1 MERKNFQSLQLYRG
15 VAAFLV
21 VLFHSTPELQ
31 RTFFKSAFV
40 AGYTGVQ
47 FFFVLSGF
55 IIYFIHSRDLSHP
68 ERIKT
73 YLLKRF
79 IRVYP
84 IYWILLAVALAL
96 IFASPEFAGSH
107 KRTLPVILKSFF
119 LFPQKEWP
127 VIDASWTLCYEI
139 VFYGLFALAMW
150 LGKRFAI
157 GFSILWTIAIVV
169 FNSAVQLQFPY
180 SFVFNPLN
188 LYFILGTISAHIVM
202 TWKIERAWIYIGIGT
217 VMFFGAGAYISAT
230 HTQTPLLAEA
240 ICGVASF
247 FLIIGGAGLES
258 FKNVKIP
265 AAFLIIGNSSYSLYL
280 SHGFTIKAY
289 RVIIGKL
296 GIAEIL
302 PPLLNALLMIALC
315 VIVGIIVFRYLE
327 IPVSNFFKN
336 KLLPAKKARIIEN
349 ELRPL

>member
-21 VLFHSTPELQ
+21 VLYHSTPELQ
-31 RTFFKSAFV
+31 RTFFKNAFV
-40 AGYTGVQ
+40 SGYTGVQ

-84 IYWILLAVALAL
+84 IYWILLAVALVM
-96 IFASPEFAGSH
+96 IFISSEFAGSH
-107 KRTLPVILKSFF
+107 KRTLSVIVQSFL
-119 LFPQKEWP
+119 LFPQENWP

-139 VFYGLFALAMW
+139 IFYLLFALAMW

-157 GFSILWTIAIVV
+157 IFSILWTLAILA
-169 FNSAVQLQFPY
+169 FNSAVELQFPY
-180 SFVFNPLN
+180 KFIFNPLN
-188 LYFILGTISAHIVM
+188 LYFLLGCISAHIVM
-202 TWKIERAWIYIGIGT
+202 TRKIERAWQYIGAGT
-217 VMFFGAGAYISAT
+217 VIFLGAGAYISIT
-230 HTQTPLLAEA
+230 LTQTPMLAEA
-240 ICGVASF
+240 VCGVASF
-247 FLIIGGAGLES
+247 LLIIGGAGYES

-289 RVIIGKL
+289 RIITAKL
-296 GIAEIL
+296 GIAPIL
-302 PPLLNALLMIALC
+302 PPLLNALLMISLC
-315 VIVGIIVFRYLE
+315 VIVGIIIFRYLE
-327 IPVSNFFKN
+327 IPVSNFCKN
-336 KLLPAKKARIIEN
+336 KLLPTSRARIIEN
-349 ELRPL
+349 EMRPL